1 MTLPA
6 RRVAAVAA
14 VAVVALVA
22 AGCGGG
28 KASPGYTF
36 TLPAHWQRL
45 SSVPAGV
52 DAAYKRTGATAVLT
66 IRKDP
71 RVPVIS
77 RRFIHGLDVQFGKR
91 LKGYV
96 PVTDRI
102 VVTKAGPV
110 FFFAYTQKSVGRLT
124 SIVLVPAHGFSYV
137 LDFVSDPRSKAA
149 RHDMATIIHSFTP
162 KS

>member
-1 MTLPA
+1 MPRL
-6 RRVAAVAA
+6 AAIAA
-14 VAVVALVA
+14 IGAIALVV

-28 KASPGYTF
+28 KPGPGYTF
-36 TLPAHWQRL
+36 TLPADWHQL
-45 SSVPAGV
+45 SSVPSGV
-52 DAAYKRTGATAVLT
+52 DAAYERNDASVVLT

-91 LKGYV
+91 LKGYI
-96 PVTDRI
+96 PLTDRI
-102 VVTKAGPV
+102 LVTDAGPV
-110 FFFAYTQKSVGRLT
+110 FFFAYTQRNVGRLT

-149 RHDMATIIHSFTP
+149 RTDLATVVHSFKP
-162 KS
+162 QS